1 MENEKELQRKQEKYQ
16 NELNM
21 SISERDNVQI
31 KLEKANRELDK
42 LRGDLYNRNHIL
54 LGPYKDLG
62 GTTAVFKLGEGENIS
77 RVEQDVSSGTVASLR
92 R

>member
-62 GTTAVFKLGEGENIS
+62 STAAVFKLGEGDNIS